1 MVSNEQRTSPAK
13 SLSLGVIF
21 LTIFID
27 LVGFSIIFPL
37 FPAIL
42 EHYSQDGLLLALT
55 HRLDQFATSLGM
67 SESFSLV
74 LFGGALG
81 SLYAALQ
88 FVFSPIWGSL
98 SDKRGRRPIILI
110 TTAGTFLS
118 YLIWVFA
125 GNFGLLVLAR
135 LIGGAMSGNLAVAT
149 AAVAD
154 VTTDENRAKGMG
166 IVGVAFGLG
175 FVIGP
180 AIGGIAAM
188 YNPLVNNPEL
198 VQWGINPFSL
208 VALIAAVFSLVNFV
222 WIRSRFQESLPK
234 DEEIEQRTANPI
246 ARLLKTQTPAV
257 QKTNFAYLVYILAFS
272 GMEFTL
278 TFLGVDRFSFG
289 IGEITK
295 MMIFIGFILIL
306 TQGGIV
312 RRLSPKIGERK
323 TATIGLALVAV
334 GLVWLAF
341 APSVLHLYIGLF
353 FMALGAGLC
362 SPTLTALVSLYSDK
376 SNQGNALGAFRAI
389 GSLGRAVSPI
399 IAGFVFWSLGSKM
412 LYIVGAAMVLI
423 ATALCAKLPKP
434 SKDANQ

>member
-1 MVSNEQRTSPAK
+1 MASKQQSVKSTK

-42 EHYSQDGLLLALT
+42 EHYSQDGLLLFLT
-55 HRLDQFATSLGM
+55 ERLDQFADSVGM
-67 SESFSLV
+67 AKSFTPV

-98 SDKRGRRPIILI
+98 SDKHGRRPVILI
-110 TTAGTFLS
+110 TTAGTFIS
-118 YLIWVFA
+118 YLIWLFS
-125 GNFGLLVLAR
+125 GSFLLLVLAR
-135 LIGGAMSGNLAVAT
+135 LIGGAMSGNLSVAT

-166 IVGVAFGLG
+166 IIGVAFGLG
-175 FVIGP
+175 FVVGP
-180 AIGGIAAM
+180 ALGGISAM
-188 YNPLVNNPEL
+188 YNPLTANPDWAN
-198 VQWGINPFSL
+198 WGINPFSL
-208 VALIAAVFSLVNFV
+208 VALIAASLSLVNFL
-222 WIRSRFQESLPK
+222 WIKARFQESLP
-234 DEEIEQRTANPI
+234 DANPENARSPNPI
-246 ARLLKTQTPAV
+246 ARLLNTQTPQV
-257 QKTNFAYLVYILAFS
+257 RKTNLAYLVYILAFS

-289 IGEITK
+289 IAEITK

-312 RRLSPKIGERK
+312 RRLSPKIGEKR
-323 TATIGLALVAV
+323 TAIIGLILVSI

-341 APSVLHLYIGLF
+341 APNVGNLYAGLAS
-353 FMALGAGLC
+353 MALGAGLC
-362 SPTLTALVSLYSDK
+362 SPTLTALVSLYADK
-376 SNQGNALGAFRAI
+376 SEQGNALGAFRAI

-399 IAGFVFWSLGSKM
+399 IAGLVFWALGSEL
-412 LYIVGAAMVLI
+412 LYLVGGAMVFLAAM
-423 ATALCAKLPKP
+423 LCLRLPQPK
-434 SKDANQ
+434 KQN